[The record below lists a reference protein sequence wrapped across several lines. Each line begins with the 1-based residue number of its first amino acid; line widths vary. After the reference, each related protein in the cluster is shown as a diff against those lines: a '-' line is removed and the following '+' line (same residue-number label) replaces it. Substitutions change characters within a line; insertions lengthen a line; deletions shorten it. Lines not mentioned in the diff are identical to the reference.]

1 MTTKP
6 VWIWRPG
13 SSVPVQAGKYTLQDK
28 VGEFSYDKAY
38 RELADAVALDP
49 IHLPF
54 LRSARG
60 LREVGQEG
68 LFGVFRDASPEGFG
82 LSMLQAALGTNL
94 TLPLERLEASVG
106 DAAGAI
112 EVCDDIDRKL
122 AWQAPESKDLVQ
134 ALSQL
139 QPEESSTTAARNV
152 MQADGT
158 SLGGERPKITVRHEG
173 QLWIAKMQLRG
184 DPAHAPLREFAAM
197 QSAAAAGIRVA
208 ETKFVRAGSRE
219 LLLVRRFDRE
229 VLADG
234 AILRKLYASAHTV
247 LGLQGGE
254 TRGDASR
261 SYVALAQEI
270 RRWSARDGV
279 SALHEQRELFRRMIF
294 NAVCGNGDDHP
305 RNHGML
311 FNGDDWRLSPAFDI
325 APYITFS
332 ETLAM
337 AVNRA
342 GESAA
347 TASSLVRDCESF
359 GYGREEALAYLEEA
373 VEAMAV
379 TWPESVRAAG
389 FETNELP
396 VRIPEWLAIEAALEE
411 VPKGRSRRNRLP
423 RQT

>member
-6 VWIWRPG
+6 VWVWRPG
-13 SSVPVQAGKYTLQDK
+13 SSVPVRAGEYTLKDK
-28 VGEFSYDKAY
+28 LGSFSYDKAF
-38 RELADAVALDP
+38 RDLADAVPLDP
-49 IHLPF
+49 VHLPF
-54 LRSARG
+54 LRSQRP

-82 LSMLQAALGTNL
+82 LSMLEATLGANL

-106 DAAGAI
+106 DAVGAI
-112 EVCDDIDRKL
+112 EVCDDIERKL
-122 AWQAPESKDLVQ
+122 AWQAPESRDLVV
-134 ALSQL
+134 ALTEL

-152 MQADGT
+152 MRVDGT

-184 DPAHAPLREFAAM
+184 DPPHAPLREYAAM
-197 QSAAAAGIRVA
+197 QSAAAAGINVA

-229 VLADG
+229 VLGDG
-234 AILRKLYASAHTV
+234 AILRRLYASAHTV
-247 LGLQGGE
+247 LGLQGAE
-254 TRGDASR
+254 TRGDVAR
-261 SYVALAQEI
+261 SYVAFAQEI
-270 RRWSARDGV
+270 RRWSAREGV
-279 SALHEQRELFRRMIF
+279 SPLHEQRELFRRMLF

-305 RNHGML
+305 RNHGMI
-311 FNGDDWRLSPAFDI
+311 FDGEGWKLSPAFDI

-347 TASSLVRDCESF
+347 TASKLVRDCESF
-359 GYGREEALAYLEEA
+359 GYGREEAIAYLREA
-373 VEAMAV
+373 VDAMAA
-379 TWPESVRAAG
+379 TWPRAVRDSG
-389 FETNELP
+389 FEPDELP
-396 VRIPEWLAIEAALEE
+396 VRMPKWLEIDAAATEAA
-411 VPKGRSRRNRLP
+411 PKRRLRGGRA
-423 RQT
+423 